1 MEIRASGAP
10 GEDRDHA
17 GRTSKGRQTTR
28 DAAHQLARFLFHA
41 TKTGTPPQDIKD
53 QLLALEVSAQH
64 PHAAPTKLRRPFESH
79 VSVVHVDT
87 SRLPCDHGISPRA
100 HPAELLGAL
109 RRIVHMAETG
119 EPGIAAVARAAIS
132 RSVGVAS

>member
-1 MEIRASGAP
+1 MV
-10 GEDRDHA
+10 
-17 GRTSKGRQTTR
+17 
-28 DAAHQLARFLFHA
+28 HA
-41 TKTGTPPQDIKD
+41 TKTGVPPQDIKD
-53 QLLALEVSAQH
+53 QLLALEVSGQH
-64 PHAAPTKLRRPFESH
+64 PHAAPTKLRRHFESH

-100 HPAELLGAL
+100 HPAELLDAL